1 MSFLICISSTFAVA
15 FLLFRNK
22 KYTIPFNKITLS
34 IICLEFFATSITAFM
49 SLYLEA
55 PLNFFFQPGTH
66 LYVALENLLTI
77 APIEEFAKFFTI
89 SLATSK
95 LTKLRCSN
103 DLMPYF
109 ILSAC
114 TFSAIESILYLFV
127 YNRDLTLALMRC
139 FISAPCHIIYSSI
152 FAFFYTCYLDEDR
165 PRKSLCF
172 EGLFFAS
179 LFHGFMNYCLS
190 YSTYTASLLS
200 LVAGSIILIFYYIIG
215 FTLIKRHYNKSS
227 TTQNSKYLIYITS
240 LLIMI
245 FLVLLILF
253 G

>member
-1 MSFLICISSTFAVA
+1 MSFLICISSTFVAA
-15 FLLFRNK
+15 FLLFKNK
-22 KYTIPFNKITLS
+22 KYTIPLNKIAVS
-34 IICLEFFATSITAFM
+34 IICLEFFATFITAFM

-55 PLNFFFQPGTH
+55 PLNLFFEPGTH

-77 APIEEFAKFFTI
+77 APIEEFAKFFAIYLT
-89 SLATSK
+89 TSK

-114 TFSAIESILYLFV
+114 TFATIENLLYLFV
-127 YNRDLTLALMRC
+127 YNGDLTLALMRC

-152 FAFFYTCYLDEDR
+152 FAFFYTCYLDTAR
-165 PRKSLCF
+165 HRKSLCF

-190 YSTYTASLLS
+190 YSIYTESLLG
-200 LVAGSIILIFYYIIG
+200 LVAGSLTLVFYYIIG
-215 FTLIKRHYNKSS
+215 FTLINRHYNNSS
-227 TTQNSKYLIYITS
+227 ITQNSKYLIYTTA
-240 LLIMI
+240 LLIMF
-245 FLVLLILF
+245 FLALLILF

>member
-1 MSFLICISSTFAVA
+1 MSFLICISSTFIVT
-15 FLLFRNK
+15 FLLFKNK
-22 KYTIPFNKITLS
+22 KYTIPFNKIALS
-34 IICLEFFATSITAFM
+34 IICLGFFATFITAFL

-55 PLNFFFQPGTH
+55 PLNFFFKPGTH

-89 SLATSK
+89 YLATAK
-95 LTKLRCSN
+95 LNKLRYSK

-114 TFSAIESILYLFV
+114 TFAAIENILYLFV
-127 YNRDLTLALMRC
+127 YDGDLTLALMRC

-152 FAFFYTCYLDEDR
+152 FAFFYTCYLDTAR
-165 PRKSLCF
+165 RKKSLCF

-190 YSTYTASLLS
+190 YYIYTESLLG
-200 LVAGSIILIFYYIIG
+200 LIAGSLTLIFYYIIG
-215 FTLIKRHYNKSS
+215 FTLIKRHYNNASL
-227 TTQNSKYLIYITS
+227 TQNSKYLIYITA
-240 LLIMI
+240 LLIVVY
-245 FLVLLILF
+245 LVLLILF